1 MLRVIQSGNSLP
13 FSFIV
18 DPSAEFEPGMI
29 AQLNVSG
36 NTVVC
41 GVSDGRAPIGVI
53 DEIRTRAF
61 TAPSWNEFVITPATG
76 VLSPGGQLVT
86 PIDIVVPLKNPNVI
100 QSSFTSSI
108 ALILTPRNGIVT
120 FPAGTPLNFDSC
132 GSGQPDSIRAVV
144 NYRYQIPNIIG
155 DDSTIGAG
163 RMAVWFQRMI
173 FETDVYETNQV
184 YPLNANLFVSEMG
197 LLTTRQVSPHHPAI
211 ALCIGPP
218 SSVLGTLQCVLL

>member
-1 MLRVIQSGNSLP
+1 MLRIIQTGNALP

-18 DPSAEFEPGMI
+18 DPSSEFEPGMI

-61 TAPSWNEFVITPATG
+61 TAPSWNEFVIVPATG
-76 VLSPGGQLVT
+76 VPGPNGQLVT
-86 PIDIVVPLKNPNVI
+86 PIDVLVPLKNPNVI

-108 ALILTPRNGIVT
+108 SLVLTARNGLVT
-120 FPAGTPLNFDSC
+120 FPAGTPLNFDAI
-132 GSGQPDSIRAVV
+132 GSGQPNAIRAVV

-163 RMAVWFQRMI
+163 RIAVWFQRFI
-173 FETDVYETNQV
+173 GETDVYETNQV
-184 YPLNANLFVSEMG
+184 YPLNANLFVSELG
-197 LLTTRQVSPHHPAI
+197 LLTTRQVTPHHPAV
-211 ALCIGPP
+211 ALCIAPP
-218 SSVLGTLQCVLL
+218 SPVNGTLQYLWL